1 VRSQLLHSTAV
12 LLNIMRAGIDWI
24 NDIIINRFDHATE
37 SLVEIAAT
45 EKGLAEKKVLSTPID
60 DTHS

>member
-1 VRSQLLHSTAV
+1 
-12 LLNIMRAGIDWI
+12 MRAGIDWI

-37 SLVEIAAT
+37 SLVEVAAT

-60 DTHS
+60 DIHS